1 MNSNGVLNSNRFVEK
16 LGIQMLLRNV
26 VIYILLFTHHYPA
39 RCFGMNMPKSR
50 DIQAKI
56 PLPQAIWNE
65 FGYVT
70 VNGVNSNIYIH
81 KILRNYENQLTMSK
95 FITNL
100 KVS

>member
-26 VIYILLFTHHYPA
+26 VIYMLLFTHHYPA

-56 PLPQAIWNE
+56 P
-65 FGYVT
+65 
-70 VNGVNSNIYIH
+70 
-81 KILRNYENQLTMSK
+81 
-95 FITNL
+95 
-100 KVS
+100 

>member
-26 VIYILLFTHHYPA
+26 VIYMLLFTHHYPA
-39 RCFGMNMPKSR
+39 RCFGMNMPKFHCRRQSGM
-50 DIQAKI
+50 
-56 PLPQAIWNE
+56 N

-81 KILRNYENQLTMSK
+81 KILRN
-95 FITNL
+95 
-100 KVS
+100 

>member
-39 RCFGMNMPKSR
+39 RCFGMNMTKSR

-65 FGYVT
+65 FW
-70 VNGVNSNIYIH
+70 
-81 KILRNYENQLTMSK
+81 LRYCERSEQ
-95 FITNL
+95 
-100 KVS
+100 

>member
-26 VIYILLFTHHYPA
+26 VIYMLLFTHHYPA
-39 RCFGMNMPKSR
+39 RCFGMNMPKFHCRRQSGM
-50 DIQAKI
+50 
-56 PLPQAIWNE
+56 N

-81 KILRNYENQLTMSK
+81 KILRNYENQLTME
-95 FITNL
+95 
-100 KVS
+100 